1 MTDQIQIKTDTSELS
16 VHSLNK
22 DQQKLLD
29 SIVLEVKSKL
39 ETRPK
44 IVVFGKECHQN
55 RNVGFFSNDSIG
67 YRYSRQMMDSQP
79 LTETLVRL
87 LEMVNTKYSADF
99 NGILINEYIDGN
111 DSIGAHSDDETGL
124 SKNAGI
130 VAISYGSTRKFRI
143 RNKATKKIVKDIYM
157 KHGDILQMK
166 GNFQKEFTHEIPV
179 EKKVTESR
187 ISFTFRYHTEPISK
201 RR

>member
-1 MTDQIQIKTDTSELS
+1 MTDQVKIKTDTSELS

-22 DQQKLLD
+22 DQQKLVD

-44 IVVFGKECHQN
+44 IVVFGKECYQN

-79 LTETLVRL
+79 LTESLVRL

-111 DSIGAHSDDETGL
+111 DSIGAHSDDEIGL

-187 ISFTFRYHTEPISK
+187 I
-201 RR
+201 

>member
-1 MTDQIQIKTDTSELS
+1 MANQVQIKTETSELS

-22 DQQKLLD
+22 DEQKLLD

-44 IVVFGKECHQN
+44 IVVFGKECRQN

-79 LTETLVRL
+79 LTESLVKL

-99 NGILINEYIDGN
+99 NGILINEYVDGN
-111 DSIGAHSDDETGL
+111 DSIGAHSDDEIGL

-130 VAISYGSTRKFRI
+130 VAISYGSIRKFRI
-143 RNKATKKIVKDIYM
+143 RNKKTKKIVKDIYM
-157 KHGDILQMK
+157 KHGDILQMT

-187 ISFTFRYHTEPISK
+187 ISFTFRYHTV
-201 RR
+201 

>member
-1 MTDQIQIKTDTSELS
+1 MMTDQVQIKTETSELS

-22 DQQKLLD
+22 EQQKLLD

-39 ETRPK
+39 KTRPK
-44 IVVFGKECHQN
+44 IVVFGKECYQN

-67 YRYSRQMMDSQP
+67 YKYSRQIMQSQP
-79 LTETLVRL
+79 LTESLVRL
-87 LEMVNTKYSADF
+87 LAFVNTKYNADF
-99 NGILINEYIDGN
+99 NGILINEYVDGN
-111 DSIGAHSDDETGL
+111 NSIGAHSDDETGL

-143 RNKATKKIVKDIYM
+143 RNKKTKQIVKDIYM
-157 KHGDILQMK
+157 KHGEVLQMK

-187 ISFTFRYHTEPISK
+187 ISFTFRHHTK
-201 RR
+201 

>member
-1 MTDQIQIKTDTSELS
+1 MTDQVKIKTDTSELS

-22 DQQKLLD
+22 DQQKLVD

-44 IVVFGKECHQN
+44 IVVFGKECYQN

-79 LTETLVRL
+79 LTESLVRL

-111 DSIGAHSDDETGL
+111 DSIGAHSDDEIGL

-201 RR
+201 RS